1 MKINWKKVNRKTHY
15 WGAVICAIPILI
27 VIGTGVLLLLKKEI
41 NWVQPPTIKGL
52 SKVPEIS
59 FEQIMSAVRV
69 VPEAGIKN
77 WSDIDRLDV
86 RPNKGVIKVRAN
98 NQWEIQLDQKTMKVL
113 QVAYRR
119 SDFIESIHDGSY
131 FHDVAKLGV
140 FLPGA
145 IILLV
150 LWVTGLYLFFTTLFA
165 KQRSKTR
172 RDSLCDSR

>member
-1 MKINWKKVNRKTHY
+1 LKINWKKVNRKTHY
-15 WGAVICAIPILI
+15 WGAIICAVPILI

-41 NWVQPPTIKGL
+41 EWVQPPTIKGL

-59 FEQIMSAVRV
+59 FEQIISVV
-69 VPEAGIKN
+69 TLVPEAGIKG

-119 SDFIESIHDGSY
+119 ADFIESIHDGTY

-140 FLPGA
+140 FLPSA

-165 KQRSKTR
+165 KQRAKTR
-172 RDSLCDSR
+172 RDSLSDSR